1 MDRLQELFHKYY
13 EKTATAAER
22 TELAALLAQEP
33 DDTLADL
40 ISQEGERLLHADQSL
55 APQVAGQMLAHI
67 LRSPAKVRHLWPVRA
82 AAAAAVLIAVATGGY
97 FLLRPAAKAPHTA
110 AHQDIQPGQ
119 TGAVLTLGDG
129 TVVALDSAAAGLIAR
144 QQGTTVTLDAGQL
157 AYHTGENGEVT
168 YNLLQTPR
176 GRQFKVLLPDSTVV
190 WLNAGSSLRYPTAF
204 RGQERRV
211 KLEGEGYF
219 DVHRDAARPFRVEAA
234 GTEVT
239 ALGTEFNINAYA
251 NEHASVTTLT
261 EGKVR
266 VKRNAYSVELAP
278 GRQSVAAYAKND
290 LQEQAAVNIE
300 ETIAWKE
307 GNFYFD
313 NATLQEILRQFERWY
328 DIEVVYEGKV
338 SSREFFV
345 IISRKSTLSAVL
357 RLLQDGGVRYRI
369 EGRRLYVQSDK

>member
-33 DDTLADL
+33 DDSLANL
-40 ISQEGERLLHADQSL
+40 ISQEGDRLQHPDQAL
-55 APQVAGQMLAHI
+55 APQTAERMLAGI
-67 LRSPAKVRHLWPVRA
+67 LRTPAKVRRIWPLRA
-82 AAAAAVLIAVATGGY
+82 AAAAAIMIGLATGGY
-97 FLLRPAAKAPHTA
+97 FLLRTPADSPHSIV
-110 AHQDIQPGQ
+110 HQDIQPGQ

-129 TVVALDSAAAGLIAR
+129 AVIALDSSAGGLIAR
-144 QQGTTVTLDAGQL
+144 QQGATVTLDAGQL
-157 AYHTGENGEVT
+157 AYHTEESGEIT

-219 DVHRDAARPFRVEAA
+219 EVHRDAVRPFRVEAA

-251 NEHASVTTLT
+251 NERASVTTLT

-266 VKRNAYSVELAP
+266 VKRNEYTVDLAP
-278 GRQSVAAYAKND
+278 GRQSVAAYAHDD
-290 LQEQAAVNIE
+290 LQEQAAVNIG

-369 EGRRLYVQSDK
+369 EGRKLYVQSDK